1 MGRFGLKVLAHDCDG
16 RPKGEHQGDLLG
28 DQVWSEAR
36 AMTDVAEPYCLYDR
50 A

>member
-1 MGRFGLKVLAHDCDG
+1 MGCFGLKVLAHDCD
-16 RPKGEHQGDLLG
+16 GEHQGDLLG

-36 AMTDVAEPYCLYDR
+36 AMTDVAEPYRLYDR